1 MRSASAKVS
10 APAGTIMNSCRSIEF
25 CACAPPLMTFSIGTG
40 NVRAASP
47 PIQRK
52 SDTFAFAAAA
62 FAAASETPRIA
73 FAPSRPLFS
82 VPSSSSRRAST
93 AFWSSASTPF
103 SACAISPST
112 LLTARVTP
120 FPPHAALS
128 PSRSSSASCTP
139 VDAPDG
145 TAARPNAPLPS
156 CTSTSTVGLPRES
169 RIWRACTPEIG
180 LAKPELLLRLV
191 EIAIL
196 FVERELR
203 PGASVARGELLGPL
217 DPRPEAVGDG
227 PQRELGV
234 DVHLA
239 RDVDRCEEDVAELG
253 EHLCVRLDFRL
264 RFSARGG
271 HCFLQLTQLVVEVR
285 DGAGEIRILEP
296 DGACAALH
304 LARVQQRGKVLRDV
318 VEDAFAL
325 LLLDLETLPV
335 LTDSACGGRVDLA
348 EDVRVAADE
357 LLVHRARDLRE
368 VAGAALLEQQR
379 QEVRLEE
386 QVAKLVEQLCIV
398 AVERSLCD
406 FVGLFDGVRDDRP
419 RRLLAI
425 PRTFAPE
432 RLGELLQ
439 LEEGLREAL
448 RHGVVVLD
456 VADVAVAVDA
466 VSVAHGSL
474 SGA

>member
-25 CACAPPLMTFSIGTG
+25 CACAPPLITFSIGTG

-52 SDTFAFAAAA
+52 SETFAFAAAA

-93 AFWSSASTPF
+93 AFWSSASTPC

-112 LLTARVTP
+112 LLTACVTP
-120 FPPHAALS
+120 LPAHAPVS
-128 PSRSSSASCTP
+128 PSRSSSASWTP

-145 TAARPNAPLPS
+145 TAARPNAPFPS
-156 CTSTSTVGLPRES
+156 RTSTSTVGLPRES

-180 LAKPELLLRLV
+180 LAKSELLLRLV
-191 EIAIL
+191 EVAIL
-196 FVERELR
+196 FVERQLR
-203 PGASVARGELLGPL
+203 PRASVARGELFGPL
-217 DPRPEAVGDG
+217 DSRPETIGHG

-234 DVHLA
+234 DVQLA
-239 RDVDRCEEDVAELG
+239 RDVDRCEEDVAELA

-264 RFSARGG
+264 RLSACGG
-271 HCFLQLTQLVVEVR
+271 YRFLQLAQLVVEIGDR
-285 DGAGEIRILEP
+285 TGEIRVLEP
-296 DGACAALH
+296 DCARAALH
-304 LARVQQRGKVLRDV
+304 LARVEQRRKVLRDV

-325 LLLDLETLPV
+325 LLLDFDPFPV
-335 LTDSACGGRVDLA
+335 LAHATGGRRIDLA

-357 LLVHRARDLRE
+357 LLVHSLRDLRE
-368 VAGAALLEQQR
+368 VAGAALFEQQR
-379 QEVRLEE
+379 EEVRLEE
-386 QVAKLVEQLCIV
+386 QVAELVEQLRVV
-398 AVERSLCD
+398 AVERSLRD
-406 FVGLFDGVRDDRP
+406 LIGLFDGVRHDRA

-425 PRTFAPE
+425 PRTLAPE

-456 VADVAVAVDA
+456 VVVAVDA